1 MAQVTRKR
9 VEHVGAAAQCE
20 WKQVHLDATSAR
32 MTFAASLRDRA
43 HALWRCLRHEDASES
58 FPSAHDI
65 LATEPDDSALGLHCG
80 RGAATDLDGDRRAA
94 HLRKWAGH
102 ERWNVDAAHA
112 AQLRAVD
119 LAWNAYREVL
129 TSQVSA
135 DLATCDRMPSAA
147 RAMKQ
152 RQLVR
157 AAFDAAMEVHGR
169 TGCHE
174 HGICIVTIDCGAPP
188 TPRCAPTGP
197 TAPGPARGDRCQG
210 RRVEIRRRRAGPGSA
225 RVSPTRRVDSRVHVR
240 PSLATKIATVPVDRS
255 CVMRLRH
262 AGPRHRRRRPG

>member
-157 AAFDAAMEVHGR
+157 AAFDAAME
-169 TGCHE
+169 
-174 HGICIVTIDCGAPP
+174 
-188 TPRCAPTGP
+188 
-197 TAPGPARGDRCQG
+197 TAELRQ
-210 RRVEIRRRRAGPGSA
+210 
-225 RVSPTRRVDSRVHVR
+225 
-240 PSLATKIATVPVDRS
+240 
-255 CVMRLRH
+255 RH
-262 AGPRHRRRRPG
+262 AVRQLDRQHRDLHAEIDAKDVELKFVAVVRDQAVQEFRRLDAWIHVCMYDRPLPRRSRLSP